1 MNYVELGIVE
11 NRKRKIICNRHRD
24 KDLQKGTWTD
34 VMLALESGNISD
46 GTLNGIT
53 FNGTEIKIGNE
64 LHTNIAYYQADDGN
78 LIDDSSWIVCGFNGA
93 IPEYVKYITDSERYF
108 IKSTNEDNKEH
119 VISEGDNVFIRTW
132 NKDTLDY
139 TYSLI
144 GAIKSL
150 GSETFSYGSTNDS
163 YGTTAISTEYSV
175 PLTITIQSQDREI
188 TAQFAGQNMQL
199 LSKYLYLDCDACD
212 SYESAKSVMLN
223 SKQYTT
229 MKYGNGQKYADS
241 NIRGFLNG
249 TMKPTDCFLKNG
261 TSEAKQFTAKH
272 TFIEKVSVNRDAF
285 LPNVCTQLNRTWSCS
300 DKSFITSDRFW
311 LPGFDF
317 MKSVDSVYDYCSPV
331 TDYFYDSIY
340 GLCEEK
346 EFNKHLSPVYI
357 NGSSG
362 YGSSSRCWLRSCES
376 KYNDTVGALIYG
388 KAGSVS
394 FTYDEVGFTPACT
407 IG

>member
-144 GAIKSL
+144 GTIKSL
-150 GSETFSYGSTNDS
+150 GSETFSYGSTNNS

-175 PLTITIQSQDREI
+175 PLTITIQS
-188 TAQFAGQNMQL
+188 
-199 LSKYLYLDCDACD
+199 
-212 SYESAKSVMLN
+212 
-223 SKQYTT
+223 
-229 MKYGNGQKYADS
+229 
-241 NIRGFLNG
+241 
-249 TMKPTDCFLKNG
+249 
-261 TSEAKQFTAKH
+261 
-272 TFIEKVSVNRDAF
+272 
-285 LPNVCTQLNRTWSCS
+285 
-300 DKSFITSDRFW
+300 
-311 LPGFDF
+311 
-317 MKSVDSVYDYCSPV
+317 
-331 TDYFYDSIY
+331 
-340 GLCEEK
+340 
-346 EFNKHLSPVYI
+346 
-357 NGSSG
+357 
-362 YGSSSRCWLRSCES
+362 
-376 KYNDTVGALIYG
+376 
-388 KAGSVS
+388 
-394 FTYDEVGFTPACT
+394 
-407 IG
+407 